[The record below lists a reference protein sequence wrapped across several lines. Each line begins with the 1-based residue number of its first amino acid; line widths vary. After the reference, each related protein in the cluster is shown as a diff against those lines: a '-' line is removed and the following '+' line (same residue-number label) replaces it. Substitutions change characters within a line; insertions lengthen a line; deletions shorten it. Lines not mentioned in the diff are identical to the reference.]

1 MCFSFYKTDSYD
13 LLLSWAVKQSLI
25 LYSLAVLFS
34 YFPSLNRNPIPL
46 RSLSGIA
53 RAGYAFAYVIEHEN
67 GNVNGNVNVN
77 GNGNESVE
85 RRENFVARVRF
96 FN

>member
-1 MCFSFYKTDSYD
+1 MCFYKTDSYD

-34 YFPSLNRNPIPL
+34 YFPSFNRNPIPL
-46 RSLSGIA
+46 RSLSDIA
-53 RAGYAFAYVIEHEN
+53 RAGYAFAYVIEHE
-67 GNVNGNVNVN
+67 NGNVNVN